1 MSTALLHFPTDGF
14 SKGSSS
20 EVVDFVDFDHLV
32 LRKNMYVY
40 DSYYTGLSSGGE
52 FQTWVTIINVV
63 FQNFS
68 FDAAIQKLSCDT
80 AKLKPESYLYS

>member
-1 MSTALLHFPTDGF
+1 MNTDTLENSYVFIYWLTIIKKMSTALLHFPTDGF

-40 DSYYTGLSSGGE
+40 DSYYTGLSSGGQ
-52 FQTWVTIINVV
+52 FQT
-63 FQNFS
+63 
-68 FDAAIQKLSCDT
+68 
-80 AKLKPESYLYS
+80 